1 MSHKLHNM
9 LEQGVNEG
17 QWSDRAELLR
27 CVCRALERNCVRE
40 LREKWRDCYCELIHT
55 DVRYCI
61 LCYCFFLQWIDMDI
75 MWS

>member
-1 MSHKLHNM
+1 MKVS
-9 LEQGVNEG
+9 GVIY
-17 QWSDRAELLR
+17 RAELLR

-61 LCYCFFLQWIDMDI
+61 ICFFLQWIDMDI